1 MSEEIKAAE
10 GKEESFEEL
19 LNQSFKT
26 LNNGDRVTGIVT
38 AITPTEVQV
47 DVGAKQAAYIKL
59 SELSDDPNVKAEDII
74 HVGDQIETYVS
85 ASTTWRLRRAVQEA
99 SGRCQGLGEHRA
111 GRGGEDRSGGT
122 VTEENKGGVVVSI
135 KGVRVFVPRSQ
146 SGQPRGADLSAW

>member
-59 SELSDDPNVKAEDII
+59 SVE
-74 HVGDQIETYVS
+74 
-85 ASTTWRLRRAVQEA
+85 RLRR
-99 SGRCQGLGEHRA
+99 
-111 GRGGEDRSGGT
+111 T
-122 VTEENKGGVVVSI
+122 VNYEENSKLYDDRNIAVVV
-135 KGVRVFVPRSQ
+135 FVTGCGSQ
-146 SGQPRGADLSAW
+146 NPNREENVHVLYQYSGDEG